1 MNVPESVDTGP
12 DITGL
17 EEFVQA
23 SDRDEPAHFAGREA
37 EIRAMEGLLANVRDK
52 GAGLT
57 RVIAVAPGAGKSALL
72 GRLVSLWK
80 ESKAARPV
88 LLAGPDFSDPAKVI
102 TAMFN
107 AIDADAARRFG
118 VTETRTKGGH
128 SKASGNLF
136 VAEMEAGGHLSHST
150 QRTNLPVAF
159 FDAFR
164 ELKDTETPVVLLV
177 DEAQL
182 WGTDLGDPNRRYS
195 SLLTEAHLNQQ
206 RLPLL
211 VVAAGLGD
219 TKEVLAQRG
228 ASKLATN
235 ARLVLGPLSNEEMSE
250 VCVKF
255 FERFG
260 VTGSDDR
267 RAEWTE
273 AHHCTGTDGW
283 PRHLDQCVAR
293 GGTGADC
300 RAAAICRSRRS
311 MRHARAGW
319 ASGGSSTAGSNGKP
333 FQGMP
338 ELLAAVFSAMPK
350 ETGGTAGKIE
360 DAIDAAY
367 EAHPKLERRMVWS
380 QVFTTLLHQG
390 LIQDFS
396 HNHYDCPIPSMRVYV
411 EEFCAHSG
419 CPIRPAAA
427 PPVRELSG
435 GMEG

>member
-1 MNVPESVDTGP
+1 M
-12 DITGL
+12 
-17 EEFVQA
+17 
-23 SDRDEPAHFAGREA
+23 
-37 EIRAMEGLLANVRDK
+37 
-52 GAGLT
+52 
-57 RVIAVAPGAGKSALL
+57 
-72 GRLVSLWK
+72 
-80 ESKAARPV
+80 
-88 LLAGPDFSDPAKVI
+88 
-102 TAMFN
+102 
-107 AIDADAARRFG
+107 
-118 VTETRTKGGH
+118 
-128 SKASGNLF
+128 
-136 VAEMEAGGHLSHST
+136 
-150 QRTNLPVAF
+150 
-159 FDAFR
+159 
-164 ELKDTETPVVLLV
+164 LLV

-182 WGTDLGDPNRRYS
+182 WGTDLGDPSRRYS

-228 ASKLATN
+228 ASKLSAN
-235 ARLVLGPLSNEEMSE
+235 ALLALGPLSNEEMRE

-260 VTGSDDR
+260 VTGSNDR

-273 AHHCTGTDGW
+273 ALITGTDGW
-283 PRHLDQCVAR
+283 PRHLDNALR
-293 GGTGADC
+293 G
-300 RAAAICRSRRS
+300 AAQALIEGSGDLS
-311 MRHARAGW
+311 QSSLDAARA
-319 ASGGSSTAGSNGKP
+319 SGLGFRREFYRSQIKP

-338 ELLAAVFSAMPK
+338 ELLAAVFGAMPK

-380 QVFTTLLHQG
+380 QAFTTLLHQG

-435 GMEG
+435 GMEGLNPQPFCAQISVQGVWRSGLAGSLDVSGRAWALAPQAESGVWVGWRLAS